1 MSKKLYADII
11 IDISS
16 ESLDKTYQYE
26 IPEELLEKVQIG
38 SPVEIPFGAKNR
50 RIHGYIIEFS
60 QKPKIEETKIKP
72 ICGIVKS
79 FS

>member
-38 SPVEIPFGAKNR
+38 SPVEIPFMDILLNFLK
-50 RIHGYIIEFS
+50 S
-60 QKPKIEETKIKP
+60 QR
-72 ICGIVKS
+72 
-79 FS
+79 